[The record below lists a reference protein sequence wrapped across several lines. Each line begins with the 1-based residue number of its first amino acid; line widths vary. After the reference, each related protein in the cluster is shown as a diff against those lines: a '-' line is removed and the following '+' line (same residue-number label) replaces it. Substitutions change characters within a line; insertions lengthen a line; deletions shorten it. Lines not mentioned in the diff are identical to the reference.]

1 MATKDEIKSLLEAE
15 IGPLKAKL
23 TLIEKSFSELE
34 KSVKHFS
41 AKYDELLK
49 QVQRSN
55 DRTASLST
63 DVKNLKEDMK
73 QCKKIGREIEDLS
86 QYLRRDC
93 LELTGV
99 LPTEEVSCFD
109 LVCSIGK
116 EMGIELQD
124 EDISTA
130 HRLPTYNK
138 SAEDKIIVKFTR
150 RSIRDE
156 FYGKRK
162 TIAGKEVGKVGT
174 LRDLSQDPKKKL
186 YISESLTQARKKL
199 FGSINKFKKDNKWK
213 YIWTN
218 NGRIYLKQGDGEK
231 CTFTF
236 NYADEFAD
244 FKSKFPLG

>member
-1 MATKDEIKSLLEAE
+1 MT
-15 IGPLKAKL
+15 
-23 TLIEKSFSELE
+23 
-34 KSVKHFS
+34 
-41 AKYDELLK
+41 Y
-49 QVQRSN
+49 SN
-55 DRTASLST
+55 VFGNFGDAVT
-63 DVKNLKEDMK
+63 
-73 QCKKIGREIEDLS
+73 
-86 QYLRRDC
+86 
-93 LELTGV
+93 
-99 LPTEEVSCFD
+99 
-109 LVCSIGK
+109 VCSIGK

-174 LRDLSQDPKKKL
+174 LRDLSQDPKKRL

-199 FGSINKFKKDNKWK
+199 DNKWK

-231 CTFTF
+231 RTFTF

>member
-1 MATKDEIKSLLEAE
+1 
-15 IGPLKAKL
+15 
-23 TLIEKSFSELE
+23 
-34 KSVKHFS
+34 
-41 AKYDELLK
+41 
-49 QVQRSN
+49 
-55 DRTASLST
+55 
-63 DVKNLKEDMK
+63 
-73 QCKKIGREIEDLS
+73 
-86 QYLRRDC
+86 
-93 LELTGV
+93 
-99 LPTEEVSCFD
+99 
-109 LVCSIGK
+109 
-116 EMGIELQD
+116 MGIELQN

-130 HRLPTYNK
+130 NRLPTYNK

-174 LRDLSQDPKKKL
+174 LRDLSQDPKKRL

-199 FGSINKFKKDNKWK
+199 DNKWK

-231 CTFTF
+231 RTFTF